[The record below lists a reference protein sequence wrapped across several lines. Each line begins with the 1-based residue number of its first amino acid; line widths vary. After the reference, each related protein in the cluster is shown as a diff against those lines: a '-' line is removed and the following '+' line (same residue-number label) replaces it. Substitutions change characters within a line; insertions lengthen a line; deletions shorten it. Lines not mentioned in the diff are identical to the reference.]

1 MQSPSSNPAK
11 PKPARSG
18 TQRFADAADTRAIAQ
33 RRLPRMVFDYIDGA
47 AGRET
52 AAKANLAGLDG
63 LRLLPRVLQ
72 PIEGASLA
80 THFLDQTLAQ
90 PWGIAPMGMCNLA
103 WPGADTMLARAASQR
118 GMPLGVSTAAS
129 TNLETLHRLSAGQAW
144 FQLYVTGG
152 TEAAL
157 ALADRAAQAGYQHLI
172 LTVDVPKVA
181 PRPRDVRNGF
191 AMPLRLGPAQYWD
204 FALHPAWS
212 LSTLWAGVPRTA
224 NFSGQAAFDRYASRA
239 GANWEFLDRLRAH
252 WKGHLIVKGVLHPQD
267 AVRIRDAGADA
278 VYVSNHGGRQLDS
291 APGAIEQLGLIR
303 AAVGTDYPLV
313 FDSGI
318 RSGEDVV
325 KALACGANLVML
337 GRAVLY
343 AIAAGGAQALDQ
355 YLDAVQESALTALVQ
370 LGVRSPAALGPHF
383 FVHTPANPPQHQESL

>member
-1 MQSPSSNPAK
+1 
-11 PKPARSG
+11 
-18 TQRFADAADTRAIAQ
+18 
-33 RRLPRMVFDYIDGA
+33 MVFDYIDGA

-52 AAKANLAGLDG
+52 AAEVNLSRLDA
-63 LRLLPRVLQ
+63 LRLLPKVLQ
-72 PIEGASLA
+72 ATEGANLQ
-80 THFLDQTLAQ
+80 TRFLDQSLAQ

-103 WPGADTMLARAASQR
+103 WPGADAMLARAARHR
-118 GMPLGVSTAAS
+118 GLPLGVSTAAS
-129 TNLETLHRLSAGQAW
+129 TDLENMHRLSQGHAW

-157 ALADRAAQAGYQHLI
+157 ALADRAAQAGYRHLI

-204 FALHPAWS
+204 FAMHPAWS

-224 NFSGQAAFDRYASRA
+224 NFSGQAAFNRYASRA
-239 GANWEFLDRLRAH
+239 GADWEFLDRLRAQ

-267 AVRIRDAGADA
+267 AVRIRNAGADA

-291 APGAIEQLGLIR
+291 APAAIDQLGLVR
-303 AAVGTDYPLV
+303 AAVGPDYPLV

-337 GRAVLY
+337 GRAALY
-343 AIAAGGAQALDQ
+343 AIAAGGAQALDE

-370 LGVRSPAALGPHF
+370 LGVRSPAELGPQLLAQTPN
-383 FVHTPANPPQHQESL
+383 HTQQHQERL

>member
-1 MQSPSSNPAK
+1 MQSPSFDPAK
-11 PKPARSG
+11 PKPTQSG
-18 TQRFADAADTRAIAQ
+18 AQRFADAADTRAIAQ

-52 AAKANLAGLDG
+52 AAKANLAGLDA

-72 PIEGASLA
+72 STEGANLS
-80 THFLDQTLAQ
+80 TDFLGQTLAQ

-157 ALADRAAQAGYQHLI
+157 ALADRAAQAGYRHLI

-204 FALHPAWS
+204 FAMHPAWS

-224 NFSGQAAFDRYASRA
+224 NFSEKAAFDRYASRA

-303 AAVGTDYPLV
+303 AALGPDYPLL

-325 KALACGANLVML
+325 KALARGANLVML

-370 LGVRSPAALGPHF
+370 LGVRSPAALGPQF
-383 FVHTPANPPQHQESL
+383 LVQTPAHPPQHQKSL

>member
-1 MQSPSSNPAK
+1 MQSPSSK
-11 PKPARSG
+11 PVRPRPLRSG
-18 TQRFADAADTRAIAQ
+18 AQRFADAADTRAIAQ

-52 AAKANLAGLDG
+52 AAKANLAGLDA

-72 PIEGASLA
+72 PSDDASLA
-80 THFLDQTLAQ
+80 TDFLGQTLAQ

-129 TNLETLHRLSAGQAW
+129 TNLETLHHLSAGHAW

-157 ALADRAAQAGYQHLI
+157 ALADRAAQAGYRHLI

-204 FALHPAWS
+204 FATHPAWS

-224 NFSGQAAFDRYASRA
+224 NFSGQTAFDRYASRA
-239 GANWEFLDRLRAH
+239 GANWEFFDRLRAH
-252 WKGHLIVKGVLHPQD
+252 WKGQLIVKGVLHPQD
-267 AVRIRDAGADA
+267 ALRIRDAGADA

-291 APGAIEQLGLIR
+291 APAAIDQLAQIR
-303 AAVGTDYPLV
+303 AAVGANYPLV

-337 GRAVLY
+337 GRAALY

-370 LGVRSPAALGPHF
+370 LGVRSPAELGPQLL
-383 FVHTPANPPQHQESL
+383 VQTPAHPPQHQESL

>member
-1 MQSPSSNPAK
+1 MQSPSSKTIRPR
-11 PKPARSG
+11 PLRSG
-18 TQRFADAADTRAIAQ
+18 AQRFADVADTRAIAQ

-52 AAKANLAGLDG
+52 AAKANLAGLDA

-72 PIEGASLA
+72 PSDGAKLA
-80 THFLDQTLAQ
+80 TDFLGQTLAQ
-90 PWGIAPMGMCNLA
+90 PWGIAPMGLCNLA
-103 WPGADTMLARAASQR
+103 WPGADTILARAASQR

-129 TNLETLHRLSAGQAW
+129 TDLETLHRLSAGNAW

-157 ALADRAAQAGYQHLI
+157 ALADRAAQAGYRHLI

-191 AMPLRLGPAQYWD
+191 AMPLRLGPAQVWD
-204 FALHPAWS
+204 FAMHPAWS

-252 WKGHLIVKGVLHPQD
+252 WKGQLIVKGVLRPQD

-291 APGAIEQLGLIR
+291 APAAIDQLAQIR
-303 AAVGTDYPLV
+303 AAVGGNFPLV

-337 GRAVLY
+337 GRAALY

-370 LGVRSPAALGPHF
+370 LGVRSPAELGPPL
-383 FVHTPANPPQHQESL
+383 FVQTPTHTPQHQERL

>member
-1 MQSPSSNPAK
+1 M
-11 PKPARSG
+11 RG
-18 TQRFADAADTRAIAQ
+18 GRQRYADAADARAIAQ
-33 RRLPRMVFDYIDGA
+33 GRLPRMVFDYIDGA

-52 AAKANLAGLDG
+52 AAGANLSRLDA
-63 LRLLPRVLQ
+63 LRLLPRVLE
-72 PIEGASLA
+72 PTDGATLH
-80 THFLDQTLAQ
+80 TRFLDLKLAQ

-103 WPGADTMLARAASQR
+103 WPGANTMLARAAARR

-129 TNLETLHRLSAGQAW
+129 TKLETMHSQSAGHAW

-157 ALADRAAQAGYQHLI
+157 ALADRAAQAGYRHLI

-191 AMPLRLGPAQYWD
+191 AMPLRLDASQVWD
-204 FALHPAWS
+204 FAMHPSWS

-224 NFSGQAAFDRYASRA
+224 NFSGQAAFNRYASRA

-291 APGAIEQLGLIR
+291 APAAIDQLALIR
-303 AAVGTDYPLV
+303 AAVGADYPLV

-355 YLDAVQESALTALVQ
+355 YLNAVQESALTALVQ
-370 LGVRSPAALGPHF
+370 LGVCSPAALGPQF

>member
-1 MQSPSSNPAK
+1 MRRGA
-11 PKPARSG
+11 
-18 TQRFADAADTRAIAQ
+18 QRYADAADTREGAQ
-33 RRLPRMVFDYIDGA
+33 RRLPRMVFDYIDGS

-52 AAKANLAGLDG
+52 AAQRNQSQLDT
-63 LRLLPRVLQ
+63 LRLLPRVLT
-72 PIEGASLA
+72 PTDDA
-80 THFLDQTLAQ
+80 TLETRFLDQNLAQ

-103 WPGADTMLARAASQR
+103 WPGADTMLAQAASHR

-129 TNLETLHRLSAGQAW
+129 TDLETMYRLSAGQAW

-152 TEAAL
+152 ADAAL
-157 ALADRAAQAGYQHLI
+157 SLADRAAQAGYRHLV
-172 LTVDVPKVA
+172 LTVDVPAVA

-191 AMPLRLGPAQYWD
+191 AMPLQLGLAQLLD
-204 FALHPAWS
+204 FAIHPAWS

-224 NFSGQAAFDRYASRA
+224 NFSNRSAFNRYASRA
-239 GANWEFLDRLRAH
+239 GANWEFLNRLRAH
-252 WKGHLIVKGVLHPQD
+252 WKGHLIVKGVLHPHD
-267 AVRIRDAGADA
+267 AVRIRDAGVDA

-291 APGAIEQLGLIR
+291 APAAIEQLAHIR
-303 AAVGTDYPLV
+303 AAVGTDYPLI

-325 KALACGANLVML
+325 KALACGANFVML

-355 YLDAVQESALTALVQ
+355 TLDAVQASALSALVQ
-370 LGVRSPAALGPHF
+370 LGARNPAALGPELLAHRPM
-383 FVHTPANPPQHQESL
+383 HSPSL

>member
-1 MQSPSSNPAK
+1 MQSPSPTLARPA
-11 PKPARSG
+11 PLPSG
-18 TQRFADAADTRAIAQ
+18 AQRFADAADTRAMAQ

-52 AAKANLAGLDG
+52 AAQANRARLDA

-72 PIEGASLA
+72 PSDGAKLA
-80 THFLDQTLAQ
+80 TDFLGQTLAQ
-90 PWGIAPMGMCNLA
+90 PWGIAPMGLCNLA
-103 WPGADTMLARAASQR
+103 WPGADTILARAASQR

-129 TNLETLHRLSAGQAW
+129 TDLETLHRLSAGNAW

-157 ALADRAAQAGYQHLI
+157 ALADRAAQAGYRHLI

-191 AMPLRLGPAQYWD
+191 AMPLRLGPAQVWD
-204 FALHPAWS
+204 FAMHPAWS

-252 WKGHLIVKGVLHPQD
+252 WKGQLIVKGVLRPQD

-291 APGAIEQLGLIR
+291 APAAIDQLTQIR
-303 AAVGTDYPLV
+303 AAVGSNFPLV

-325 KALACGANLVML
+325 KALASGANLVML
-337 GRAVLY
+337 GRAALY

-370 LGVRSPAALGPHF
+370 LGVRSPAELGPQL
-383 FVHTPANPPQHQESL
+383 FVQNPTHTPQHQERL